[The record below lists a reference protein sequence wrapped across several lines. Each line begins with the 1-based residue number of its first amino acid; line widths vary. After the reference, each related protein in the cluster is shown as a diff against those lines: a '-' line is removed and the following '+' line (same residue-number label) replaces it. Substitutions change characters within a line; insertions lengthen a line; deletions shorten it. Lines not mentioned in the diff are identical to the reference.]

1 MLLFRYYTEL
11 MCSYRRFECLHCFR
25 VFIQVDSEHGDSMLR
40 SNSDKYVTIC
50 GRHEHRNACRSSYE
64 IPALA
69 FLIIIWDNPFRGI
82 RLLQFT
88 HMYHFNDNSP
98 PFLKMILQ
106 KPHLLLET
114 PFLNFSGSLS
124 TGRLPP
130 T

>member
-1 MLLFRYYTEL
+1 MLLFRYYAEL
-11 MCSYRRFECLHCFR
+11 MCSYRHFECLRCFR

-64 IPALA
+64 MSVLT
-69 FLIIIWDNPFRGI
+69 FLIILWDNPCRGI
-82 RLLQFT
+82 RLLQIT
-88 HMYHFNDNSP
+88 HIYHFNDNSP

-106 KPHLLLET
+106 KLHLLLET
-114 PFLNFSGSLS
+114 PLLNFCGSLS

>member
-11 MCSYRRFECLHCFR
+11 MCIYRRFECLLCFR
-25 VFIQVDSEHGDSMLR
+25 VFIKVDSEHGDSMLR

-50 GRHEHRNACRSSYE
+50 GRHEHRNTCRSLYE

-69 FLIIIWDNPFRGI
+69 FLIKFWDNPFRGI

-106 KPHLLLET
+106 KPHLLHET

-124 TGRLPP
+124 TGRFSP

>member
-11 MCSYRRFECLHCFR
+11 MCSYRSFECLHCFR
-25 VFIQVDSEHGDSMLR
+25 VFIQVDSEHGDGMLR
-40 SNSDKYVTIC
+40 SNCDKYVTVC

-64 IPALA
+64 IA
-69 FLIIIWDNPFRGI
+69 FLIILWDNPFRGI

-88 HMYHFNDNSP
+88 HVYHFNDNSP

-114 PFLNFSGSLS
+114 PFLNFFGSLS
-124 TGRLPP
+124 TSRLPP